1 MKFFI
6 YISLTILILAPF
18 CSITCR
24 RNSNKSKKSKNISK
38 KNPVLIPVGAQASAT
53 SISSTN
59 IASSSPLSPSPLRNS
74 PLSNSP
80 SSPTINVQRSYANS
94 QPFSYARPVPV
105 EVSRPPFFSGH
116 PQGPPQGP
124 RIVRGVVSS
133 PVMLGRYAII
143 RNQMNECPLDF
154 HGNTLVRQIN
164 EFCPSVCNKKY
175 CIQINELCCV
185 YTDLRD
191 LRSHVYAT
199 RIMKK
204 K

>member
-6 YISLTILILAPF
+6 YISLIILILAPF

-24 RNSNKSKKSKNISK
+24 RNSNKSKKRKNISK
-38 KNPVLIPVGAQASAT
+38 QNPIQVPVRAQATAS
-53 SISSTN
+53 SMSSTN
-59 IASSSPLSPSPLRNS
+59 IASTS

-80 SSPTINVQRSYANS
+80 SSPTINVQKSYANS
-94 QPFSYARPVPV
+94 QPFSNVRPVPV
-105 EVSRPPFFSGH
+105 PVQVSRPPFFSGH

-124 RIVRGVVSS
+124 RIVRGVVSR

-164 EFCPSVCNKKY
+164 EFCPRICNKKY

-191 LRSHVYAT
+191 LRSHVVST
-199 RIMKK
+199 SIMKK